1 MKKSDETF
9 EAIAKWV
16 ELNGYQQACGATQQQ
31 LVAHFGIDRTTLVKW
46 LEIPDFSL
54 RIKKAKETFANS
66 TLLEAENALKKLAF
80 GESQQKE
87 IKQIKESDARGN
99 PVIVQQTEI
108 IKELPPNV
116 GALIFLLCNIAPDKW
131 QQKQVKDVTSKGERI
146 NFVGFT
152 DEDAMNLA
160 RLKANGLAKE

>member
-1 MKKSDETF
+1 MKKCEESF
-9 EAIAKWV
+9 EMIAKWV
-16 ELNGYQQACGATQQQ
+16 ELNGYMQACGATQKQ
-31 LVAHFGIDRTTLVKW
+31 LLARFDITDKTLQAW
-46 LEIPDFSL
+46 LKIPTFYE
-54 RIKKAKETFANS
+54 RIKKAKEIFANS

-87 IKQIKESDARGN
+87 IKRIKESDAKGN

-131 QQKQVKDVTSKGERI
+131 QQKQVRDITSKGERI
-146 NFVGFT
+146 NFVGFS
-152 DEDAMNLA
+152 DEDAKNLA
-160 RLKANGLAKE
+160 KLKENGLAKE